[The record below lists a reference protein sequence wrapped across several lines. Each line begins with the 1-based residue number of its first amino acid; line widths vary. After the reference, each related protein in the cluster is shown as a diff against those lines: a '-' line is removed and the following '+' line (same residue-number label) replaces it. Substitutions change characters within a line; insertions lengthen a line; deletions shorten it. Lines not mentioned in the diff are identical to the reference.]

1 MAAFMAVV
9 SPRPNML
16 VVDDEPEL
24 AELIA
29 EFGRRAGYDVT
40 STSDPDEFDRLYHDG
55 FDVVVL
61 DLWMPR
67 RDGIELL
74 RQLAERNSRARVILV
89 SGFDERVLEAA
100 RGLATSYGLN
110 VVGALTKPVRL
121 SALTQLLT
129 ASDAPAAESASL
141 AFEVTLAALQEAFE
155 DDRLVV
161 HFQPQVSLRN
171 GDVVGVE
178 ALVRWQHADGALI
191 PPDMFVEIAE
201 AADLAQALTWRVI
214 EKVSAAAAALPGVS
228 ISINLPPVS
237 LTDVTFP
244 DRVMAHLALGGLPA
258 SRLHFEITE
267 TSVVRE
273 AVSALDILTRLRLK
287 GVSLAIDDFGR
298 GYSSLEQLRRLPF
311 SELKIDRSFVSRMD
325 RDATSRSI
333 VEHCITLGHD
343 LGLTVVAEGAETSGV
358 WHELERAGCDVVQGY
373 FVMRPAPATELADW
387 MRTRSRAPHDE
398 VGRGFSPH

>member
-1 MAAFMAVV
+1 MAVA
-9 SPRPNML
+9 SPQPSLL

-24 AELIA
+24 VELIG
-29 EFGRRAGYDVT
+29 EFARRAGYDVT
-40 STSDPDEFDRLYHDG
+40 TTSNPDDFDRLYHDG

-74 RQLAERNSRARVILV
+74 RHLAERRSRARVILV

-100 RGLATSYGLN
+100 RRLAASYGLN

-121 SALTQLLT
+121 AALTGLLT
-129 ASDAPAAESASL
+129 VSHAPAPETAGL
-141 AFEVTLAALQEAFE
+141 AFEVTLAALRSAFA

-161 HFQPQVSLRN
+161 HFQPQVSLHSGN
-171 GDVVGVE
+171 VVGVE

-191 PPDMFVEIAE
+191 PPAMFIGIAE
-201 AADLAQALTWRVI
+201 AADLGQPLTWRVI
-214 EKVSAAAAALPGVS
+214 EKVAPVAAALPNIS

-244 DRVMAHLALGGLPA
+244 DRVMAHLADSGLAA

-267 TSVVRE
+267 TSVARE

-287 GVSLAIDDFGR
+287 GFSLAIDDFGR
-298 GYSSLEQLRRLPF
+298 GHSSLDQLRRLPF

-325 RDATSRSI
+325 HDAASRSI

-343 LGLTVVAEGAETSGV
+343 LGMTVVAEGAETSGV
-358 WHELERAGCDVVQGY
+358 WHELERAGCDIVQGY
-373 FVMRPAPATELADW
+373 AVLRPAPLDELAHW
-387 MRTRSRAPHDE
+387 MRTRSAN
-398 VGRGFSPH
+398 

>member
-1 MAAFMAVV
+1 MAVA
-9 SPRPNML
+9 SLQPSLL

-24 AELIA
+24 VELIG
-29 EFGRRAGYDVT
+29 EFARRAGYDVT
-40 STSDPDEFDRLYHDG
+40 TTSNPDDFDRLYHDG

-74 RQLAERNSRARVILV
+74 RHLAERRSRARVILV

-100 RGLATSYGLN
+100 RRLAASYGLN

-121 SALTQLLT
+121 AALTGLLT
-129 ASDAPAAESASL
+129 VSHAPAPETAGL
-141 AFEVTLAALQEAFE
+141 AFEVTLAALRSAFA

-161 HFQPQVSLRN
+161 HFQPQVSLHSGN
-171 GDVVGVE
+171 VVGVE

-191 PPDMFVEIAE
+191 PPAMFIGIAE
-201 AADLAQALTWRVI
+201 AADLGQPLTWRVI
-214 EKVSAAAAALPGVS
+214 EKVAPVAAALPNIS

-244 DRVMAHLALGGLPA
+244 DRVMAHLADSGLAA

-267 TSVVRE
+267 TSVARE

-287 GVSLAIDDFGR
+287 GFSLAIDDFGR
-298 GYSSLEQLRRLPF
+298 GYSSLDQLRRLPF

-325 RDATSRSI
+325 HDAASRSI

-343 LGLTVVAEGAETSGV
+343 LGMTVVAEGAETSGV
-358 WHELERAGCDVVQGY
+358 WHELERAGCDIVQGY
-373 FVMRPAPATELADW
+373 AVLRPAPLDELADW
-387 MRTRSRAPHDE
+387 MRTRSAN
-398 VGRGFSPH
+398 

>member
-1 MAAFMAVV
+1 MAVA
-9 SPRPNML
+9 SPQPSLL

-24 AELIA
+24 VELIG
-29 EFGRRAGYDVT
+29 EFARRAGYKVT
-40 STSDPDEFDRLYHDG
+40 TTSNPDDFDRLYHDG

-74 RQLAERNSRARVILV
+74 RHLAERRSRARVILV

-100 RGLATSYGLN
+100 RRLAASYGLN

-121 SALTQLLT
+121 AALTGLLT
-129 ASDAPAAESASL
+129 VSQVPAPETASL
-141 AFEVTLAALQEAFE
+141 GFEVTLAALRSAFV

-161 HFQPQVSLRN
+161 HFQPQVSLHTGN
-171 GDVVGVE
+171 VVGVE

-191 PPDMFVEIAE
+191 PPAMFIGIAE
-201 AADLAQALTWRVI
+201 AADLGQPLTWRVI
-214 EKVSAAAAALPGVS
+214 EKVAPVAAALPNIS

-244 DRVMAHLALGGLPA
+244 DRVMAHLEDSGLAA

-267 TSVVRE
+267 TSVARE

-287 GVSLAIDDFGR
+287 GFSLAIDDFGR
-298 GYSSLEQLRRLPF
+298 GYSSLDQLRRLPF

-325 RDATSRSI
+325 QDAASRSI

-343 LGLTVVAEGAETSGV
+343 LGMTVVAEGAETPGV
-358 WHELERAGCDVVQGY
+358 WHELQRAGCDVVQGY
-373 FVMRPAPATELADW
+373 AVLRPAPLDELTRW
-387 MRTRSRAPHDE
+387 MRTRSAH
-398 VGRGFSPH
+398 

>member
-1 MAAFMAVV
+1 MAVA
-9 SPRPNML
+9 SPQPSLL

-24 AELIA
+24 VELIG
-29 EFGRRAGYDVT
+29 EFARRAGYDVT
-40 STSDPDEFDRLYHDG
+40 TTSNPDDFDRLYHDG

-74 RQLAERNSRARVILV
+74 RHLAERRSRARVILV

-100 RGLATSYGLN
+100 RRLAASYGLN

-121 SALTQLLT
+121 AALTGLLT
-129 ASDAPAAESASL
+129 VSHAPAPETAGL
-141 AFEVTLAALQEAFE
+141 AFEVTLAALRSAFA

-161 HFQPQVSLRN
+161 HFQPQVSLHSGN
-171 GDVVGVE
+171 VVGVE

-191 PPDMFVEIAE
+191 PPAMFIGIAE
-201 AADLAQALTWRVI
+201 AADLGQPLTWRVI
-214 EKVSAAAAALPGVS
+214 EKVAPVAAALPNIS

-244 DRVMAHLALGGLPA
+244 DRVMAHLADSGLAA

-267 TSVVRE
+267 TSVARE

-287 GVSLAIDDFGR
+287 GFSLAIDDFGR
-298 GYSSLEQLRRLPF
+298 GYSSLDQLRRLPF

-325 RDATSRSI
+325 HDAASRSI

-343 LGLTVVAEGAETSGV
+343 LGMTVVAEGAETSGV
-358 WHELERAGCDVVQGY
+358 WHELERAGCDIVQGY
-373 FVMRPAPATELADW
+373 AVLRPAPLDELADW
-387 MRTRSRAPHDE
+387 MRARSAN
-398 VGRGFSPH
+398 

>member
-1 MAAFMAVV
+1 MAVA
-9 SPRPNML
+9 SLQPSLL

-24 AELIA
+24 VELIG
-29 EFGRRAGYDVT
+29 EFARRAGYDVT
-40 STSDPDEFDRLYHDG
+40 TTSNPDDFDRLYHDG

-74 RQLAERNSRARVILV
+74 RHLAERRSRARVILV

-100 RGLATSYGLN
+100 RRLAASYGLN

-121 SALTQLLT
+121 AALTGLLT
-129 ASDAPAAESASL
+129 VSHAPAPETAGL
-141 AFEVTLAALQEAFE
+141 AFEVTLAALRSAFV

-161 HFQPQVSLRN
+161 HFQPQVSLHTGN
-171 GDVVGVE
+171 VVGVE

-191 PPDMFVEIAE
+191 PPAMFIGIAE
-201 AADLAQALTWRVI
+201 AADLGQPLTWRVI
-214 EKVSAAAAALPGVS
+214 EKVAPVAAALPNIS

-244 DRVMAHLALGGLPA
+244 DRVMAHLADSGLAA

-267 TSVVRE
+267 TSVARE

-287 GVSLAIDDFGR
+287 GFSLAIDDFGR
-298 GYSSLEQLRRLPF
+298 GYSSLDQLRRLPF

-325 RDATSRSI
+325 HDAASRSI

-343 LGLTVVAEGAETSGV
+343 LGMTVVAEGAETSGV
-358 WHELERAGCDVVQGY
+358 WHELERAGCDIVQGY
-373 FVMRPAPATELADW
+373 AVLRPAPLDELADW
-387 MRTRSRAPHDE
+387 MRARSAN
-398 VGRGFSPH
+398 

>member
-1 MAAFMAVV
+1 MASRMAVA
-9 SPRPNML
+9 SSRPSLL

-24 AELIA
+24 AELIG
-29 EFGRRAGYDVT
+29 EFARRAGYDVT
-40 STSDPDEFDRLYHDG
+40 TTSDPDDFERLYHDG
-55 FDVVVL
+55 LAVVVL

-74 RQLAERNSRARVILV
+74 RLLAERHSQARVILV

-100 RGLATSYGLN
+100 RRLASSYGLN

-121 SALTQLLT
+121 SVLTQLLT
-129 ASDAPAAESASL
+129 ASNAPAPEQASL
-141 AFEVTLAALQEAFE
+141 AFEITLAALQGAFT

-161 HFQPQVSLRN
+161 HFQPQVAVRT

-214 EKVSAAAAALPGVS
+214 EKVAPVAATLPRVS

-244 DRVMAHLALGGLPA
+244 DRVMAHLANSGLAP
-258 SRLHFEITE
+258 SRLNFEITE
-267 TSVVRE
+267 TSVARE
-273 AVSALDILTRLRLK
+273 AVAALDILTRLRLK
-287 GVSLAIDDFGR
+287 GFSLAIDDFGR

-311 SELKIDRSFVSRMD
+311 SELKIDRSFVARMD
-325 RDATSRSI
+325 GDAASRAI
-333 VEHCITLGHD
+333 VEHCIALGHD
-343 LGLTVVAEGAETSGV
+343 LGLTVVAEGAETPGV
-358 WHELERAGCDVVQGY
+358 LHELERAGCDVVQGY
-373 FVMRPAPATELADW
+373 CVMKPAPADELVAW
-387 MRTRSRAPHDE
+387 MRTRAS
-398 VGRGFSPH
+398 S

>member
-1 MAAFMAVV
+1 MAVA
-9 SPRPNML
+9 SLQPSLL

-24 AELIA
+24 VELIG
-29 EFGRRAGYDVT
+29 EFARRAGYDVT
-40 STSDPDEFDRLYHDG
+40 TTSNPDDFDRLYHDG

-74 RQLAERNSRARVILV
+74 RHLAERRSRARVILV

-100 RGLATSYGLN
+100 RRLAASYGLN

-121 SALTQLLT
+121 AALTGLLT
-129 ASDAPAAESASL
+129 VSHAPAPETAGL
-141 AFEVTLAALQEAFE
+141 AFEVTLAALRSAFA

-161 HFQPQVSLRN
+161 HFQPQVSLHSGN
-171 GDVVGVE
+171 VVGVE

-191 PPDMFVEIAE
+191 PPAMFIGIAE
-201 AADLAQALTWRVI
+201 AADLGQPLTWRVI
-214 EKVSAAAAALPGVS
+214 EKVAPVAAALPNIS

-244 DRVMAHLALGGLPA
+244 DRVMAHLADSGLAA

-267 TSVVRE
+267 TSVARE

-287 GVSLAIDDFGR
+287 GFSLAIDDFGR
-298 GYSSLEQLRRLPF
+298 GYSSLDQLRRLPF

-325 RDATSRSI
+325 HDAASRSI

-343 LGLTVVAEGAETSGV
+343 LGMTVVAEGAETSGV
-358 WHELERAGCDVVQGY
+358 WHELERAGCDIVQGY
-373 FVMRPAPATELADW
+373 AVLRPAPLDELAHW
-387 MRTRSRAPHDE
+387 MRTRSAN
-398 VGRGFSPH
+398 

>member
-1 MAAFMAVV
+1 MAVA
-9 SPRPNML
+9 SPQPSLL

-24 AELIA
+24 VELIG
-29 EFGRRAGYDVT
+29 EFARRAGYDVT
-40 STSDPDEFDRLYHDG
+40 TTSNPDDFDRLYHDG

-74 RQLAERNSRARVILV
+74 RHLAERRSRARVILV

-100 RGLATSYGLN
+100 RRLAASYGLN

-121 SALTQLLT
+121 AALTGLLT
-129 ASDAPAAESASL
+129 VSHAPAPETAGL
-141 AFEVTLAALQEAFE
+141 AFEVTLAALRSAFA

-161 HFQPQVSLRN
+161 HFQPQVSLHSGN
-171 GDVVGVE
+171 VVGVE

-191 PPDMFVEIAE
+191 PPAMFIGIAE
-201 AADLAQALTWRVI
+201 AADLGQPLTWRVI
-214 EKVSAAAAALPGVS
+214 EKVAPVAAALPNIS

-244 DRVMAHLALGGLPA
+244 DRVMAHLADSGLAA

-267 TSVVRE
+267 TSVARE

-287 GVSLAIDDFGR
+287 GFSLAIDDFGR
-298 GYSSLEQLRRLPF
+298 GYSSLDQLRRLPF
-311 SELKIDRSFVSRMD
+311 PELKIDRSFVSRMD
-325 RDATSRSI
+325 HDAASRSI

-343 LGLTVVAEGAETSGV
+343 LGMTVVAEGAETSGV
-358 WHELERAGCDVVQGY
+358 WHELERAGCDIVQGY
-373 FVMRPAPATELADW
+373 AVLRPAPLDELADW
-387 MRTRSRAPHDE
+387 MRARSAN
-398 VGRGFSPH
+398 

>member
-1 MAAFMAVV
+1 MAAGAKP
-9 SPRPNML
+9 SLL
-16 VVDDEPEL
+16 VIDDEPEL

-29 EFGRRAGYDVT
+29 EFARRAGYDVT
-40 STSDPDEFDRLYHDG
+40 CTSNPDDFDALYHDG

-74 RQLAERNSRARVILV
+74 RQLAARRSRARVILV

-100 RGLATSYGLN
+100 RRLATSYGLS

-121 SALTQLLT
+121 AALTQLLT
-129 ASDAPAAESASL
+129 ESDAPAPESASL
-141 AFEVTLAALQEAFE
+141 AFEVTLAALQGAFD

-161 HFQPQVSLRN
+161 HFQPQVSLRT
-171 GDVVGVE
+171 GEVVGVE

-191 PPDMFVEIAE
+191 PPQMFVEIAE

-214 EKVSAAAAALPGVS
+214 EKVATVATVLPDIS

-244 DRVMAHLALGGLPA
+244 DRVTAHLAVSALPP

-267 TSVVRE
+267 TSVARE

-287 GVSLAIDDFGR
+287 GFSLAIDDFGR

-311 SELKIDRSFVSRMD
+311 SELKIDRSFVTRMD
-325 RDATSRSI
+325 RDAASRAI

-343 LGLTVVAEGAETSGV
+343 LGLTVVAEGAETAHV
-358 WHELERAGCDVVQGY
+358 WRELERAGCDVVQGY
-373 FVMRPAPATELADW
+373 FVRRPAPAEELADW
-387 MRTRSRAPHDE
+387 IRTRGPASPSDE
-398 VGRGFSPH
+398 GPAAGR

>member
-1 MAAFMAVV
+1 M
-9 SPRPNML
+9 PRLGRRPRLL

-29 EFGRRAGYDVT
+29 EFARRAGYDAT
-40 STSDPDEFDRLYHDG
+40 STSNPDDFDRLYHHG
-55 FDVVVL
+55 IDVVVL

-74 RQLAERNSRARVILV
+74 RHLAERGSRARVILV
-89 SGFDERVLEAA
+89 SGFDERVLDAA
-100 RGLATSYGLN
+100 RGVAASYGLN
-110 VVGALTKPVRL
+110 VIGALSKPVRL
-121 SALTQLLT
+121 AALTQLLK
-129 ASDAPAAESASL
+129 AGDSPAPEAARL
-141 AFEVTLAALQEAFE
+141 GLDVTRAALQGALD

-161 HFQPQVSLRN
+161 HFQPQVSMRTRE
-171 GDVVGVE
+171 VVGVE

-214 EKVSAAAAALPGVS
+214 EKAGAVAETVSGMS

-237 LTDVTFP
+237 LSDVTFP
-244 DRVMAHLALGGLPA
+244 DRVMTHLAANGLTA
-258 SRLHFEITE
+258 SRLHFEMTE
-267 TSVVRE
+267 TSVARD

-287 GVSLAIDDFGR
+287 GFLLAIDDFGR

-325 RDATSRSI
+325 RDAASRSI
-333 VEHCITLGHD
+333 VEHCIALGHD
-343 LGLTVVAEGAETSGV
+343 LGLTVVAEGVETPRV
-358 WHELERAGCDVVQGY
+358 WEELERAGCDVVQGY
-373 FVMRPAPATELADW
+373 FVMRPAPPEELADW
-387 MRTRSRAPHDE
+387 LRTRPTSA
-398 VGRGFSPH
+398 VGRGFAGL

>member
-1 MAAFMAVV
+1 MAVA
-9 SPRPNML
+9 SLQPSLL

-24 AELIA
+24 VELIG
-29 EFGRRAGYDVT
+29 EFARRAGYDVT
-40 STSDPDEFDRLYHDG
+40 TTSNPDDFDRLYHDG

-74 RQLAERNSRARVILV
+74 RHLAERRSRARVILV

-100 RGLATSYGLN
+100 RRLAASYGLN

-121 SALTQLLT
+121 AALTGLLT
-129 ASDAPAAESASL
+129 VSHAPAPETAGL
-141 AFEVTLAALQEAFE
+141 AFEVTLAALRSAFA

-161 HFQPQVSLRN
+161 HFQPQVSLHSGN
-171 GDVVGVE
+171 VVGVE

-191 PPDMFVEIAE
+191 PPAMFIGIAE
-201 AADLAQALTWRVI
+201 AADLGQPLTWRVI
-214 EKVSAAAAALPGVS
+214 EKVAPVAAALPNIS

-244 DRVMAHLALGGLPA
+244 DRVMAHLADSGLAA

-267 TSVVRE
+267 TSVARE

-287 GVSLAIDDFGR
+287 GFSLAIDDFGR
-298 GYSSLEQLRRLPF
+298 GYSSLDQLRRLPF

-325 RDATSRSI
+325 QDAASRSI

-343 LGLTVVAEGAETSGV
+343 LGMTVVAEGAETLGV
-358 WHELERAGCDVVQGY
+358 WHELQRAGCDVVQGY
-373 FVMRPAPATELADW
+373 AVLRPAPLDELTRW
-387 MRTRSRAPHDE
+387 MRTRSAH
-398 VGRGFSPH
+398 

>member
-1 MAAFMAVV
+1 MTVE
-9 SPRPNML
+9 SPRPNLL

-24 AELIA
+24 AQLIG
-29 EFGRRAGYDVT
+29 EFARRAGYDVT
-40 STSDPDEFDRLYHDG
+40 STSDPDDFDRLYHDG

-74 RQLAERNSRARVILV
+74 RHLAERRSRARVILI
-89 SGFDERVLEAA
+89 SGFDDRVLEAA
-100 RGLATSYGLN
+100 RRLAASYGLN

-121 SALTQLLT
+121 SALTELLT
-129 ASDAPAAESASL
+129 ANSAPALEPAGL
-141 AFEVTLAALQEAFE
+141 AFEVTPAALQAAFTH
-155 DDRLVV
+155 DRLVV
-161 HFQPQVSLRN
+161 HFQPQVSLRTRS
-171 GDVVGVE
+171 VVGVE
-178 ALVRWQHADGALI
+178 ALVRWQQADGALI
-191 PPDMFVEIAE
+191 LPDMFVEIAE

-214 EKVSAAAAALPGVS
+214 EKVGPVAALLPDLS

-244 DRVMAHLALGGLPA
+244 DRVMAHLADSGLVA

-267 TSVVRE
+267 TSVARE

-287 GVSLAIDDFGR
+287 GFSLAIDDFGR

-311 SELKIDRSFVSRMD
+311 SELKIDRSFVTRMD
-325 RDATSRSI
+325 RDPASRSI
-333 VEHCITLGHD
+333 VEHCIALGHD
-343 LGLTVVAEGAETSGV
+343 LGLTVVAEGAETSRV

-373 FVMRPAPATELADW
+373 VVMRPAPIGDLVEW
-387 MRTRSRAPHDE
+387 MHTRSRPTFHWSAPPNL
-398 VGRGFSPH
+398 V